1 MSIHKQLKVDTRRVA
16 LPRAIS
22 PWLWSWP
29 NTADFN
35 FNYYRLLESSGD
47 TGIGSPGSP
56 GTRVAIIGCGV
67 AGLTA
72 ARELFR
78 AGYTNIDLYEATDR
92 LGGRTYSKPA
102 PGQQTCFELGAM
114 RLPFFNTDP
123 DDLPGRN
130 SVLAWYTKEFGIA
143 YQPFPDPGS
152 SVANTGIYL
161 NDGFGPVHEPAPGQK
176 PELLLWNSATNP
188 GEPPPTAEL
197 QAIYDRWNNFA
208 TMFTD
213 AVSPVYG
220 TPQWTALWQQIVSD
234 YWEIN
239 FRDFAY
245 LPVLAA
251 YDPADPGNFGGLG
264 LTQDQAQ
271 LLYTIGVGDGSWGAF
286 YDISVLYIFRTML
299 FGYGNQHQLIV
310 GVPDGGPQQ
319 NQTLTDSAG
328 NKFIGPSYL
337 GVQSVAECMFFEP
350 VRSVHV
356 SGSLYD
362 ALQDNVNLFTST
374 QVSSIDKL
382 PDGKISL
389 RTRDGRVEAPYDA
402 VIMSPPTWAMQIGT
416 SINGFDVSTQWPF
429 PVQTSFAMSHWIRSC
444 KVMYPLRERF
454 WEVSRIPQLL
464 STDIQLQGVYSYAAG
479 DDDPGVLLVSYTW
492 EDDANKFLA
501 QGFEP
506 TLGSSLLELLDDILL
521 RCTNIQQ
528 KISPFV
534 DTSRGPTIMQWSL
547 MPTYLAC
554 AKLYHERSWDLDYA
568 LLRYNQNFSSR
579 SGIYFAGEGFSV
591 EGGWTEPALRGAL
604 DAVLYVIRN
613 TAGTFTPPFDFAAD
627 YPRYSEWSPY
637 RGSSD
642 RLRSALMRLMR
653 K

>member
-1 MSIHKQLKVDTRRVA
+1 MSIHKQQKIDLTRVRLA
-16 LPRAIS
+16 APAS

-29 NTADFN
+29 NTADYN
-35 FNYYRLLESSGD
+35 FNYYNLLALAGD
-47 TGIGSPGSP
+47 GGIGSNPNP
-56 GTRVAIIGCGV
+56 NFRIAVIGGGV

-72 ARELFR
+72 ARELYR
-78 AGYTNIDLYEATDR
+78 SGYANIDIYEATNR
-92 LGGRTYSKPA
+92 LGGRTFSVPA
-102 PGQQTCFELGAM
+102 NGQQTCFELGAM

-123 DDLPGRN
+123 NVLPGNN
-130 SVLAWYTKEFGIA
+130 SALAWYTTEYGISF
-143 YQPFPDPGS
+143 QPFPDPGS

-161 NDGFGPVHEPAPGQK
+161 NDGFGPVHVPAPGQK
-176 PELLLWNSATNP
+176 PELLLWITQGLNP
-188 GEPPPTAEL
+188 PPPPPTAAL
-197 QAIYDRWNNFA
+197 QAIYDRWNAFA

-213 AVSPVYG
+213 VVAPAYG
-220 TPQWTALWQQIVSD
+220 TDGWTDLWHAIVEN

-245 LPVLAA
+245 LPVRSA
-251 YDPADPGNFGGLG
+251 YDPSQPGNFGGLG

-299 FGYGNQHQLIV
+299 FGYGNQHQLIL
-310 GVPDGGPQQ
+310 GNLAGGPQQ
-319 NQTLTDSAG
+319 NQQLTDSGG
-328 NKFIGPSYL
+328 NTFMGPTYL
-337 GVQSVAECMFFEP
+337 GVQSYAECMFFEP
-350 VRSVHV
+350 VQSAHA

-362 ALQDNVNLFTST
+362 AMQNGNVKLFTST
-374 QVSSIDKL
+374 LVNSINKTG
-382 PDGKISL
+382 DGIVLTTK
-389 RTRDGRVEAPYDA
+389 DGRIEAPYDA
-402 VIMSPPTWAMQIGT
+402 VIMSPPTWAMQINT
-416 SINGFDVSTQWPF
+416 PMNGFDVATEWPF
-429 PVQTSFAMSHWIRSC
+429 AVQTSFAMSHWIRSC
-444 KVMYPLRERF
+444 KVMYPLKERF

-464 STDIQLQGVYSYAAG
+464 STDIQLQGVYAYAAG
-479 DDDPGVLLVSYTW
+479 ETDPGVLLVSYTW

-501 QGFEP
+501 QGFEA
-506 TLGSSLLELLDDILL
+506 TLGSSLLQLLDDILL
-521 RCTNIQQ
+521 RCTNVQQ

-534 DTSRGPTIMQWSL
+534 DTSQGPTIMQWSL

-568 LLRYNQNFSSR
+568 LLRYNQNFSAR

-604 DAVLYVIRN
+604 DAVVHLIN
-613 TAGTFTPPFDFAAD
+613 DSGGTFVGGFDFATD

-642 RLRSALMRLMR
+642 RLRAALLAR
-653 K
+653 